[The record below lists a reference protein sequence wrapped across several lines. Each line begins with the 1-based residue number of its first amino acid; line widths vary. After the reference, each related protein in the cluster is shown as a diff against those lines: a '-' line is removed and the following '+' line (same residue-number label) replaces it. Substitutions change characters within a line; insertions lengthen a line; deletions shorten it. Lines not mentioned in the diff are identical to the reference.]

1 MILILGAGG
10 GLKEMLLAT
19 HIGDSIAHWAAH
31 WSISPL
37 VLGWA
42 VAALIRIAIGSATV
56 VTVTAA
62 GIVAPIAAATA
73 RRQSRTARARG
84 QFGRPDTLAYQRFR
98 LLALQRV
105 FPALRQ
111 RYVEDVDLAGLV
123 SIDRRARR
131 DPASQRFHRLNKA
144 FFMNYEH
151 LFKTLAS
158 CTIRMAL
165 VSPKGGFGR
174 SLLVQCRA
182 IKSLEIAALCDID
195 IEGTLATLASLG
207 FSADATVVCN
217 NADDVRNARAA
228 GRIALFGDHL
238 LLNTVELDIV
248 VETTGHPEVS
258 VQIAENA
265 LKRGV
270 HVTMATKETDS
281 VVGPYLN
288 RLAIENKVT
297 YTTPDGD
304 QPSNLIGLV
313 TWARVLGFEVIAAGK
328 SSEYDFIYDPA
339 AHTIDYLDQRHEVS
353 LDACWTLGDD
363 IAATVKARSQAL
375 SMLPQ
380 SATPDYCE
388 MNVVANSIGF
398 APAADALNYPLAR
411 ISELADIFVPKEDGG
426 ILERTGVVDVFN
438 CLRRPDDVSF
448 GGGMF
453 VIVRCKDDET
463 WQLLKQKG
471 HLVGKN
477 GRYACIY
484 LPTPDGSRNADE
496 PLFRRTARPADG
508 QRSAVAVCAHGGARQ
523 ARLQGGEVFAMG
535 GHHHTIDGATPLLME
550 TSKAEE
556 HGAAPFYFAA
566 NKRFI
571 ADVKAGDLV
580 PLASLDLQGSALYAA
595 WQRNPSH

>member
-1 MILILGAGG
+1 
-10 GLKEMLLAT
+10 
-19 HIGDSIAHWAAH
+19 
-31 WSISPL
+31 
-37 VLGWA
+37 
-42 VAALIRIAIGSATV
+42 
-56 VTVTAA
+56 
-62 GIVAPIAAATA
+62 
-73 RRQSRTARARG
+73 
-84 QFGRPDTLAYQRFR
+84 
-98 LLALQRV
+98 
-105 FPALRQ
+105 
-111 RYVEDVDLAGLV
+111 
-123 SIDRRARR
+123 
-131 DPASQRFHRLNKA
+131 
-144 FFMNYEH
+144 MNYEH

-158 CTIRMAL
+158 RTIRMAL
-165 VSPKGGFGR
+165 VGPKGGFGR

-182 IKSLEIAALCDID
+182 IASLEIAALCDID

-207 FSADATVVCN
+207 FPADATVVCH
-217 NADDVRNARAA
+217 NAEEVRAARAD
-228 GRIALFGDHL
+228 GRIALVGDHL
-238 LLNTVELDIV
+238 LLKTVELDIV
-248 VETTGHPEVS
+248 VEATGHPEVS

-270 HVTMATKETDS
+270 HVAMATKETDS

-288 RLAIENKVT
+288 RLALENKVT

-353 LDACWTLGDD
+353 LDACWALGDD
-363 IAATVKARSQAL
+363 IASTLKARSKAL

-398 APAADALNYPLAR
+398 VPAADALNYPLAR

-448 GGGMF
+448 GGGVF

-477 GRYACIY
+477 GRYACLY
-484 LPTPDGSRNADE
+484 LPYHLMGLETPMSI
-496 PLFRRTARPADG
+496 F
-508 QRSAVAVCAHGGARQ
+508 SAVLLGQPTGSEKQLPYARMV
-523 ARLQGGEVFAMG
+523 ARAERDFKAGEVFAMG
-535 GHHHTIDGATPLLME
+535 GHHHTIEGATPLLME
-550 TSKAEE
+550 TSKAEAS
-556 HGAAPFYFAA
+556 GAAPFYLAA

-571 ADVKAGDLV
+571 ADVKAGELV
-580 PLASLDLQGSALYAA
+580 PLASLDLQGSVLYAA
-595 WQRNPSH
+595 WQRNPSK